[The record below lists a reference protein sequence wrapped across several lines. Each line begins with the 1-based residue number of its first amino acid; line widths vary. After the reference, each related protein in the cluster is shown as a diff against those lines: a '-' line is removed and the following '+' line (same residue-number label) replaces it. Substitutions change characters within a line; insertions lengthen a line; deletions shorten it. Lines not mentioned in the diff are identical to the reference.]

1 MGFGK
6 GATMFVAAQPMW
18 PVQYSVLWERFSPFS
33 MIPRPNFYDNLAL
46 IDWIAKHS
54 QAAFVECGTWKGG
67 MSAAMMSLGGK
78 SREYHF
84 FDSFQGLP
92 PTTEEDGE
100 NARNWQA
107 DGSAANFFDNC
118 TANLQEFMNVIKS
131 AGEYPD
137 PKVYAG
143 WFDKTVPSA
152 QTGPIALLRLDG
164 DWYESTMTCL
174 EHLFP
179 KLVPGG
185 LCIIDDYDYWEG
197 CTRAVHDYL
206 SQKKVTASIQRTPYA
221 RVAYILA
228 K

>member
-1 MGFGK
+1 MDYGK
-6 GATMFVAAQPMW
+6 GAIMFVAAQPTW
-18 PVQYSVLWERFSPFS
+18 PVKYSELWERFKSFT

-46 IDWIAKHS
+46 IDLIANRSH
-54 QAAFVECGTWKGG
+54 AAFVECGTWKGG
-67 MSAAMMSLGGK
+67 MSAAMISLGGK
-78 SREYHF
+78 SRQYHF

-92 PTTEEDGE
+92 PTSEEDGE
-100 NARNWQA
+100 QAKNWQA
-107 DGSAANFFDNC
+107 DGTAANFFNNC
-118 TANLQEFMNVIKS
+118 TADLQVFMKVIKL
-131 AGEYPD
+131 AHECPE

-152 QTGPIALLRLDG
+152 ETGPIALLRLDG

-179 KLVPGG
+179 KLVSGG
-185 LCIIDDYDYWEG
+185 FCIIDDYDYWEG

-206 SQKKVTASIQRTPYA
+206 SQKKLTASIQRTPYA
-221 RVAYILA
+221 RVAYIVA